1 MSVPAGERKESKA
14 QFLFNAYKMN
24 DAIIQFL
31 IKDFGAKVTVR
42 SLKTFCYNARMS
54 GVDAEH
60 FKNLCQKYDI
70 DVESKYPYYV
80 LEYYRTEV
88 IRRLSAV
95 IDNIT
100 QANTIY
106 PTSIYECDIRR
117 NYQWKAI
124 SECYLLLETLQ
135 SAIRILQPKHIDKYM
150 PYVDMISKEIDLLRR
165 WKKSD
170 NKVRQVIIQKERE
183 KEYNRQIADQF
194 YNLYLCPIPMSSS
207 ENKPICPI
215 IFMEDNTVYNVNEYL
230 KGRL

>member
-88 IRRLSAV
+88 IRHLSAV

-100 QANTIY
+100 QANTGYEIY
-106 PTSIYECDIRR
+106 
-117 NYQWKAI
+117 K
-124 SECYLLLETLQ
+124 L
-135 SAIRILQPKHIDKYM
+135 
-150 PYVDMISKEIDLLRR
+150 DLL
-165 WKKSD
+165 
-170 NKVRQVIIQKERE
+170 
-183 KEYNRQIADQF
+183 F
-194 YNLYLCPIPMSSS
+194 MSTFHLDK
-207 ENKPICPI
+207 NFQLIK
-215 IFMEDNTVYNVNEYL
+215 MEE
-230 KGRL
+230 